1 MSYADDVRRAAEHVR
16 SRAPGLAP
24 RLGLILG
31 SGLAGAAPQIEGAV
45 SIPYGEIPGFPT
57 TGVPGHE
64 GVLMLGRMGAA
75 CVAVLKG
82 RLHYYEGHAMEAV
95 AFPTRVLGT
104 LGVET
109 LVITAAVGATKPK
122 MRPGHLV
129 ILKDHMNMMGCN
141 PLRGSDAEAFG
152 PLFPDL
158 SAVYDPAL
166 RRLAL
171 KLARRNR
178 FPVHEGV
185 YAALSGPSYE
195 TPAEVRAYRLLGGDV
210 VGMSVVPEAVCA
222 KQMGMKVAAVTWV
235 SNLAAGLSRV
245 PPRHEEVLAIGLQI
259 SARLKKLIEDFLPR
273 CA

>member
-1 MSYADDVRRAAEHVR
+1 MSYADAVRRAAGFIAA
-16 SRAPGLAP
+16 RARNASP

-31 SGLAGAAPQIEGAV
+31 SGLSSAAPELEDPV
-45 SIPYGEIPGFPT
+45 SISYGEIPGFPT

-64 GVLMLGRMGAA
+64 GVLMIGRLGRAS
-75 CVAVLKG
+75 VAILKG
-82 RLHYYEGHAMEAV
+82 RLHYYEGHSMDAI
-95 AFPTRVLGT
+95 AFPTRVLGS
-104 LGVET
+104 LGIET
-109 LVITAAVGATKPK
+109 LIITAAVGAAKPK

-129 ILKDHMNMMGCN
+129 ILKDHVNLMGVN
-141 PLRGSDAEAFG
+141 PLRGSDSEVFG

-158 SAVYDPAL
+158 SAVYDPQL
-166 RRLAL
+166 RSLAL
-171 KLARRNR
+171 KAARRNR

-222 KQMGMKVAAVTWV
+222 KQMGLKVAAVAWV
-235 SNLAAGLSRV
+235 SNMAAGLSRV
-245 PPRHEEVLAIGLQI
+245 PPRHEEVLEIGLRI
-259 SARLKKLIEDFLPR
+259 SARLKKLLEDFLPQ